1 MTFKI
6 GDHIGWDTGRP
17 DDKPTG
23 IVVALASSTSYIIRL
38 TNPGTRNNR
47 GSPPDHYRNVKLPR
61 DGSKYWAVSSTVR
74 KVFLV
79 KPTSYKIIFL
89 EKLRTRHES

>member
-6 GDHIGWDTGRP
+6 GDHIGWDTNSP

-23 IVVALASSTSYIIRL
+23 IIVALSTPTSFIIRL
-38 TNPGTRNNR
+38 TNPGTRLTR
-47 GSPPDHYRNVKLPR
+47 GNTPDKYKGFKLPN
-61 DGSKYWAVSSTVR
+61 DGNKYWSVSSNVR

-79 KPTSYKIIFL
+79 KPTSYKTIFL